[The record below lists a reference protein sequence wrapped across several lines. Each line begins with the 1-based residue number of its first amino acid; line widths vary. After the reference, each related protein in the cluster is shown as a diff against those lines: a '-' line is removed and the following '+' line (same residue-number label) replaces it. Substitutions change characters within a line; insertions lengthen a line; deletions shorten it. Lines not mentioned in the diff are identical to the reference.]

1 MRLVTTH
8 LRSGSS
14 SDQKNLGGLNI
25 RRIRRSLAPLVFWT
39 TTLLVAIVSSRIV
52 QSSVVKNRAP
62 FGPVTLVAVAASE
75 LPVGHL
81 LGPED
86 VAIERLPVKLLPLRV
101 TADLSSLVGTRLVRA
116 VRPGQPI
123 DRDST
128 TSAATS
134 ALAAKVGAEHR
145 GVMVDLP
152 GTLLPLEPGD
162 HVDVLVARDG
172 DGITETAALNATVIE
187 RRESSV
193 LLRIQAAQV
202 DTLAGALARGRP
214 LIVVRGG

>member
-1 MRLVTTH
+1 MRPAPKTSPTWTTRQR
-8 LRSGSS
+8 LSF
-14 SDQKNLGGLNI
+14 
-25 RRIRRSLAPLVFWT
+25 RRIRRSAAPLAFWT
-39 TTLLVAIVSSRIV
+39 ATLLVAIVSSRIV
-52 QSSVVKNRAP
+52 QSSVVENQAP

-75 LPVGHL
+75 LPIGHL

-86 VAIERLPVKLLPLRV
+86 MAVAELPTKLLSHRA
-101 TADLSSLVGTRLVRA
+101 TANLSSLVGTRLIHA
-116 VRPGQPI
+116 VRTGQPI
-123 DRDST
+123 DRDAT

-134 ALAAKVGAEHR
+134 ALAAKIGPEHH
-145 GVMVDLP
+145 GVMIDFP

-172 DGITETAALNATVIE
+172 DGITETAAANATVIE